1 MYLCFMD
8 QRSQSNDTV
17 TISRQEYNNLLSTVD
32 QLKTEL
38 DKVRRMLFST
48 SSERFISTVDPN
60 QTALGLEG
68 ADNKAPEVEYE
79 DIAYKRKKRDQE
91 KEGHSRVELPDN
103 LPREEIIIEP
113 DHDVTGWKRIG
124 QEETRILCRRRGSF
138 FVRVFIRPK
147 YAAPQGEG
155 VVIGKLP
162 LLPIHKG
169 NADAS
174 VIACIIAGKF
184 IDHLPWYRQSQM
196 FKREGL
202 SIAES
207 TMIGWVRAACQL
219 MEPLYEEQKKA
230 LLKST
235 YLQVDETPI
244 PVLSQDTPGSAHKG
258 YFWVYFDPIT
268 KTIVIEYRQG
278 RGREGPIT
286 FLKEFRGILQTD
298 GYSVYDIFE
307 RTEGVTL
314 VGCMAHA
321 RRKFDEAKYND
332 KERAEQMLMMIQE
345 LYAIERRIQDQDFD
359 TIRAVRQQEA
369 LPILSEMH
377 SWLKAQLLE
386 TLPKSTIGQAI
397 AYTLNLW
404 SRLIRYTEDGRLR
417 IDNNLIE
424 NSIRPIA
431 IGRKNYLFAG
441 SHDAAQRSA
450 MIYSFVGTCRKLQ
463 IDPQVW
469 FEDVLGRLPYF
480 KKNDDL
486 NILLPANWKPAS

>member
-1 MYLCFMD
+1 MD

-268 KTIVIEYRQG
+268 KTIVIEYR
-278 RGREGPIT
+278 
-286 FLKEFRGILQTD
+286 
-298 GYSVYDIFE
+298 
-307 RTEGVTL
+307 
-314 VGCMAHA
+314 
-321 RRKFDEAKYND
+321 
-332 KERAEQMLMMIQE
+332 
-345 LYAIERRIQDQDFD
+345 
-359 TIRAVRQQEA
+359 
-369 LPILSEMH
+369 LS
-377 SWLKAQLLE
+377 
-386 TLPKSTIGQAI
+386 
-397 AYTLNLW
+397 
-404 SRLIRYTEDGRLR
+404 LIH
-417 IDNNLIE
+417 I
-424 NSIRPIA
+424 
-431 IGRKNYLFAG
+431 
-441 SHDAAQRSA
+441 
-450 MIYSFVGTCRKLQ
+450 
-463 IDPQVW
+463 
-469 FEDVLGRLPYF
+469 
-480 KKNDDL
+480 
-486 NILLPANWKPAS
+486 